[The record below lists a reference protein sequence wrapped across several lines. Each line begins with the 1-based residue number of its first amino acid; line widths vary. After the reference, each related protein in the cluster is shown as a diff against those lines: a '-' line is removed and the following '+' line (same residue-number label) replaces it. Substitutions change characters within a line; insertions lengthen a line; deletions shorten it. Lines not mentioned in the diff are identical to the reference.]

1 MEKHLSDCKT
11 ECSTIIAL
19 AQLAKLFNIKYNISV
34 YFREPLFSHM
44 GSKSINCNFQL
55 DHINNI

>member
-11 ECSTIIAL
+11 EYGTIITL

-34 YFREPLFSHM
+34 YFREQMYLFSL
-44 GSKSINCNFQL
+44 IWDLNP
-55 DHINNI
+55 